1 MVNWLTR
8 KLTLAAVSILAF
20 VAAGLGGC
28 ELPVAGGG
36 AIYAAFHKPDPL
48 TSAYVSLRRHD
59 CSAAN
64 SEFSDFLEAT
74 PNDAR
79 AISGRAD
86 ARVCLGK
93 YDDAIADYSR
103 AIQLDPKWFDYLG
116 RGVAWK
122 AKGNQTGALD
132 NFNAGIALAPTVPG
146 LYVYRGAILS
156 ARGDASGASADFAK
170 VTSLVSDSR
179 RAFNRYGWTLA
190 TSSIVAY
197 RDGPAAIQYST
208 RACELTSWKKAPELD
223 TLAAAYAETG
233 QFDEAVKWQIS
244 ALNLCDKVD
253 RDEYEARLAMY
264 QKREPYRSEDTAAGF
279 F

>member
-1 MVNWLTR
+1 VKLVTR
-8 KLTLAAVSILAF
+8 KLTLAAASILAF
-20 VAAGLGGC
+20 VAPGLGGC

-48 TSAYVSLRRHD
+48 TNAYVSLRRHD

-64 SEFSDFLEAT
+64 SEFSEFLATT
-74 PNDAR
+74 PNDAQ

-122 AKGNQTGALD
+122 AEGNQTEALD
-132 NFNAGIALAPTVPG
+132 DFNAGIALAPAVPA

-156 ARGDASGASADFAK
+156 ARGDTSGASADFAK
-170 VTSLVSDSR
+170 VTSLVSDKGG
-179 RAFNRYGWTLA
+179 AFNRYGWMLA

-197 RDGPAAIQYST
+197 RDGPAAIQYSM
-208 RACELTSWKKAPELD
+208 RACDLSSWKKAPELD
-223 TLAAAYAETG
+223 TLAAAYAEAG
-233 QFDEAVKWQIS
+233 NFDEAIKWQTS
-244 ALNLCDKVD
+244 ALNLGGNID
-253 RDEYEARLAMY
+253 RGDYEARLAMY
-264 QKREPYRSEDTAAGF
+264 QKREPYRTDEMAARF